1 MLTLLQP
8 IWLLAYT
15 GIIVPIV
22 IHLWH
27 VKQGKTLK
35 VGSLAFLQQSSKQ
48 QSTSLKI
55 TDWLLLLIRCLL
67 IILLALLLAKPQWQ
81 SQPKPNEQK
90 AWLVLDAN
98 DPLTAYHH
106 FKPSIDSLLAG
117 NNELHLLQQ
126 GFPKFDLKDTNSFT
140 KDSRNSQAYWLLY
153 QQLLSTNK
161 GGYVFTD
168 RQVQHFAGT
177 ATATN
182 TRFKWISYT
191 STDTANKWLTSAY
204 KTYDD
209 SVIVSIA
216 NSTPKGTSIENKTLT
231 FSNGIQGDIAIKGQV
246 ATLNTNTI
254 DSINID
260 TSTLVIAIYA
270 NQFTE
275 DANYVKAA
283 LEAIKKVSKRNMVIS
298 VASNANQLP
307 KQIDWLFWLS
317 DNPIAITTTTTHIV
331 QYQAGNVAK
340 QTTWL
345 RNTDIGIKQ
354 SITNHT
360 DIPIWQDG
368 FGNNL
373 LAINQQQPNIYKL
386 YTHFNP
392 SWNDFVWNDNFPSLL
407 SVLLFTEPNTNSKDI
422 REIDA
427 NVLHNIDSKTA
438 QSHIDYTTLKDL
450 SAFIWLLAFALLVV
464 ERWLSFTT
472 KNSIA

>member
-8 IWLLAYT
+8 IWLLAST

-55 TDWLLLLIRCLL
+55 TDWLLLIIRCLL
-67 IILLALLLAKPQWQ
+67 IIALALLLAKPQWQ
-81 SQPKPNEQK
+81 SQPKTNEQK

-126 GFPKFDLKDTNSFT
+126 GFPKFDLKDSVAFI
-140 KDSRNSQAYWLLY
+140 KDRSNNQAYWLLY
-153 QQLLSTNK
+153 QQLLNTNST
-161 GGYVFTD
+161 GYVFTD
-168 RQVQHFAGT
+168 RQVKHFAGT
-177 ATATN
+177 ATAIN

-191 STDTANKWLTSAY
+191 STDTANKWLAGAY

-209 SVIVSIA
+209 SVLVSIA
-216 NSTPKGTSIENKTLT
+216 SSSPKATCLDNKTLAFT
-231 FSNGIQGDIAIKGQV
+231 NGEQGDIAIKGQLV
-246 ATLNTNTI
+246 VLEANITDTITI
-254 DSINID
+254 D
-260 TSTLVIAIYA
+260 TTTLVIAIYA
-270 NQFTE
+270 NEFTE

-283 LEAIKKVSKRNMVIS
+283 LEAIKKVSKRNMVVNI
-298 VASNANQLP
+298 ASATNQLP

-317 DNPIAITTTTTHIV
+317 DSPINITSDAKHTI
-331 QYQAGNVAK
+331 QYQVGKIAE

-345 RNTDIGIKQ
+345 SNTDIGIRQ

-368 FGNNL
+368 FGSNL
-373 LAINQQQPNIYKL
+373 LAINQLQPNIYKL

-392 SWNDFVWNDNFPSLL
+392 SWNDLVWNDNFPALL
-407 SVLLFTEPNTNSKDI
+407 SELLFAEPNTNSKDI

-427 NVLHNIDSKTA
+427 NNLYNIDNKTA
-438 QSHIDYTTLKDL
+438 QSPIDYTTLQDL
-450 SAFIWLLAFALLVV
+450 SAFIWLLAFVLLLI
-464 ERWLSFTT
+464 ERYLSFTT
-472 KNSIA
+472 KNSIV